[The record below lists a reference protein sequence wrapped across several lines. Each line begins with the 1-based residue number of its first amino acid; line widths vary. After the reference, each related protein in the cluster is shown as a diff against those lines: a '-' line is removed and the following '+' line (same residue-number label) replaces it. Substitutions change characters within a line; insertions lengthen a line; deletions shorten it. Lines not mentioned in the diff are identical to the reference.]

1 MFQKVLVKLMQTQAV
16 ASYCWDNAGVQVG
29 RVLGWNDDEV
39 LIAHITA
46 SGYYDGYVLRP
57 IQGLFNITF
66 GGKYEQKIEKL
77 YLKRAQ
83 KHRFEG
89 SNEGTLWDSI
99 LQYAQQEKLVVTAES
114 GSESVTGYIAEWD
127 NVTLK
132 LQVLDQ
138 FGGNDGYG
146 IVFRDQMD
154 LLAVDTDYE
163 QDLKLL

>member
-1 MFQKVLVKLMQTQAV
+1 MYQKILLQLRQAQTV
-16 ASYCWDNAGVQVG
+16 ASFCWGNDGVQVG
-29 RVLGWNDDEV
+29 KVLGWNDDEI

-46 SGYYDGYVLRP
+46 GGYYDGYVLRTLC
-57 IQGLFNITF
+57 GLSNVTF

-77 YLKRAQ
+77 YLKKEQ
-83 KHRFEG
+83 KHHFAVG
-89 SNEGTLWDSI
+89 NNGTLWDSI

-127 NVTLK
+127 DATLI
-132 LQVLDQ
+132 LQVLDSY
-138 FGGNDGYG
+138 GENDGYG
-146 IVFRDQMD
+146 IVLRDQMD